1 MDLDDYIELNREAE
15 ELRQACEE
23 AAKKM
28 EGFLKKYNK
37 NCSSWARMN
46 NIYETS
52 LKMIS
57 SLK

>member
-15 ELRQACEE
+15 KLCQACEE
-23 AAKKM
+23 TAKKM

-52 LKMIS
+52 IKMMNILK
-57 SLK
+57 